1 MAKTILALSTAL
13 VIAAGAFVTAA
24 EAGSCGGG
32 GGYRSGDRQSQSRS
46 YSYSQASYAS
56 KVSKPKVIAAKAPT
70 VSKKTAVAEAERAVR
85 GTVAS
90 TSTATLAPVAA
101 DKAAAIAESAVAA
114 IDTEAVETNSATAP
128 AARDLGCKRFIP
140 AAGLTISVAC
150 SE

>member
-1 MAKTILALSTAL
+1 MAKTILAFSTAL

-32 GGYRSGDRQSQSRS
+32 GGYRSGYSQSQSRS
-46 YSYSQASYAS
+46 YSQASYAR
-56 KVSKPKVIAAKAPT
+56 KVSKPKVIAAKAPA
-70 VSKKTAVAEAERAVR
+70 VSKKTAVAEAEREVR
-85 GTVAS
+85 GAVAS
-90 TSTATLAPVAA
+90 SSTATLAPVAA

-114 IDTEAVETNSATAP
+114 VDTASVETDAGTAP